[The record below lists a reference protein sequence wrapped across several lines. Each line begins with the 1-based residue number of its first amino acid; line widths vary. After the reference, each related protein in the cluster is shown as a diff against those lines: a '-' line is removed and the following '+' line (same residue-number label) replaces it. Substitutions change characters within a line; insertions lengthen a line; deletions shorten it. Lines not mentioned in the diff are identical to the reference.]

1 TGTSAAGCT
10 NTTSVTVTVNSIPT
24 VTASADPTS
33 ICEGETSILSAGG
46 ASTYT
51 WSHSLGAGSSKTVT
65 PSTTTT
71 YTVTGTSAASCTN
84 TASVSVTV
92 DPATI
97 AGTLSGS
104 STEVCVGSNSGIMTL
119 SGYTGNI
126 IRWEK
131 RINGGAWINIANT
144 TDTYNE
150 DLTIEG
156 IYEFRVLVQ
165 SGVCDSAYSNTLS
178 ITVNPA
184 TIAGTLSGGNSEVCV
199 GSNSG
204 IMTLSGYTGNII
216 RWEKRINGGAWINI
230 ANTTDTYNED
240 LTIEGTYEFRVLVQ
254 SGVCMQEYSSIL
266 EISVYDIPEAG
277 ILNGDD
283 TSICAN
289 SSTGIMTLSG
299 YNGTI
304 IKWQSRYNGGSWTDI
319 INTTNTYEEIITQ
332 TGLWEY
338 RVIVGNGACEPD
350 TSNIFSINV
359 TEPTIPGVL
368 NGSGEYCG
376 IANPVLNLIGYV
388 GTIINWEE
396 KFNNNNWTIINNTT
410 DNYQP
415 ILTDAGTYKYRVKV
429 ANGNCPEAYSNE
441 VIVQVYDSTYA
452 GMLVYPSDS
461 ICFGESTGLITV
473 IGYVGDIIK
482 WQYSIDAGSWVDI
495 PYTGEQYQYTPTSP
509 GIWQF
514 RIVVKNGTCD
524 IEYSDPAI
532 IDVLPTPV
540 ASFNHII
547 DSNIVAFI
555 NTSQFANTYYW
566 LFGDG
571 QSSNEVNPEHS
582 YLHDGTYEVTL
593 IASNGV
599 CSDTT
604 KDNVTI
610 MFESIAEFSSG
621 NYVAIYPNPSADGNV
636 ILSFTDN
643 SIQTI
648 SLRIS
653 NQLGDIINIY
663 ENIEIINSKLSL
675 DLSYLNSSVY
685 FIEVIANQERV
696 ILPLMIIR

>member
-1 TGTSAAGCT
+1 GCTNTTSVTVTVNSIPTVTASADPTSICEGETSTLSADGASTYTWSHSLGSGSSKTVTPSSTTTYSITGTSAAGCT

-156 IYEFRVLVQ
+156 I
-165 SGVCDSAYSNTLS
+165 
-178 ITVNPA
+178 
-184 TIAGTLSGGNSEVCV
+184 
-199 GSNSG
+199 
-204 IMTLSGYTGNII
+204 
-216 RWEKRINGGAWINI
+216 
-230 ANTTDTYNED
+230 
-240 LTIEGTYEFRVLVQ
+240 YEFRVLVQ

>member
-1 TGTSAAGCT
+1 YTVTGTSAAGCT

-97 AGTLSGS
+97 AGTLSGG

-156 IYEFRVLVQ
+156 I
-165 SGVCDSAYSNTLS
+165 
-178 ITVNPA
+178 
-184 TIAGTLSGGNSEVCV
+184 
-199 GSNSG
+199 
-204 IMTLSGYTGNII
+204 
-216 RWEKRINGGAWINI
+216 
-230 ANTTDTYNED
+230 
-240 LTIEGTYEFRVLVQ
+240 YEFRVLVQ